1 MSHTVIGVFDNH
13 SEAQAAVAQLMSN
26 GFTREYID
34 VAGQGAGST
43 TNAFD
48 TSHSNDSAGDKV
60 GNFFGSLF
68 NNHDD
73 AHGYSQVARQGTT
86 VTVHARSAEEATRA
100 ASLLDQYGAVD
111 LDERASQYRSGASS
125 VADATTSG
133 SASLP
138 VIEEEL
144 QVGKRTVETGGVRL
158 RSRIVETPVEE
169 HLRLREEHVH
179 VERTPV
185 NRDATA
191 ADFNNFRE
199 GTIELTEHAEVPVV
213 SKDIRV
219 VEEVRLEKE
228 VEERQEVVRDT
239 LRSTDVEVE
248 NLGTTG
254 TTGLSGTTASTGG
267 VLDSDVNRGN
277 DFSSTLSGSGAGLAG
292 AGVAGAAGLSGL
304 AHDNDSDS
312 QFLNQSSQNW
322 SGTNLRRMSDIKS
335 DYEVADDHE
344 DVMDWDVVGRDGTK
358 IGEVEDMIVDM
369 QAMKVRYL
377 EVELDD
383 DLPGVQDD
391 QRVLIPI
398 GVADLDH
405 SNKNVVVS
413 SLDASMATSFPA
425 YKGEPI
431 TREYENSLMSSFSP
445 GYQAGTAQDTSFY
458 DHEHFQRRSTNR
470 GGNIL

>member
-1 MSHTVIGVFDNH
+1 MSHTVIGVFDNQ

-34 VAGQGAGST
+34 VAGQG
-43 TNAFD
+43 
-48 TSHSNDSAGDKV
+48 TSSSGDAYNTSQRDDNSIGDKV

-73 AHGYSQVARQGTT
+73 AHSYSQVARQGTT
-86 VTVHARSAEEATRA
+86 VTVHARSADEAARA

-111 LDERASQYRSGASS
+111 LDERASQYRGGATSRT
-125 VADATTSG
+125 DATTSG

-179 VERTPV
+179 VERNPV

-191 ADFNNFRE
+191 ADFNTFRE

-213 SKDIRV
+213 SKDVRV

-254 TTGLSGTTASTGG
+254 TAGLTGTASDTRLDRDD
-267 VLDSDVNRGN
+267 VLDRDNDRG
-277 DFSSTLSGSGAGLAG
+277 DFSSTVAGAGAGLA
-292 AGVAGAAGLSGL
+292 AGAGLSGL
-304 AHDNDSDS
+304 NNANDNE
-312 QFLNQSSQNW
+312 QFLDQSNQSW

-391 QRVLIPI
+391 QRVLIPVGI
-398 GVADLDH
+398 ADLDY
-405 SNKNVVVS
+405 SNKNVMVS
-413 SLDASMATSFPA
+413 SLDSSMATGVPA
-425 YKGEPI
+425 YRGEPI

-445 GYQAGTAQDTSFY
+445 GYQAGVAQDTSFY

-470 GGNIL
+470 GSGIL

>member
-1 MSHTVIGVFDNH
+1 MHTTLRK
-13 SEAQAAVAQLMSN
+13 A
-26 GFTREYID
+26 
-34 VAGQGAGST
+34 T
-43 TNAFD
+43 TTAL
-48 TSHSNDSAGDKV
+48 GDKV

-73 AHGYSQVARQGTT
+73 AHSYSQVARQGTT

-100 ASLLDQYGAVD
+100 AALLDQYGAVD
-111 LDERASQYRSGASS
+111 LDERASQYRSGATSMT
-125 VADATTSG
+125 DATTSG

-179 VERTPV
+179 VERNPV
-185 NRDATA
+185 NRDATT
-191 ADFNNFRE
+191 ADFDTFRE

-213 SKDIRV
+213 AKDVRV
-219 VEEVRLEKE
+219 VEEVRLQKD
-228 VEERQEVVRDT
+228 VEERQEVIKDT
-239 LRSTDVEVE
+239 LRSTEVEVE

-254 TTGLSGTTASTGG
+254 TTGVTGATTDTVFDRDN
-267 VLDSDVNRGN
+267 VLDRDNDRG
-277 DFSSTLSGSGAGLAG
+277 DFSSTVAGAGLAG
-292 AGVAGAAGLSGL
+292 AGLATGAGLSGL
-304 AHDNDSDS
+304 NNANDSEP
-312 QFLNQSSQNW
+312 FLDRSSQDW
-322 SGTNLRRMSDIKS
+322 SGTNLRRMSDIKK

-391 QRVLIPI
+391 QRVLIPVGI
-398 GVADLDH
+398 ADLDY
-405 SNKNVVVS
+405 SNKNVMVS
-413 SLDASMATSFPA
+413 SLDSSMATSYPA
-425 YKGEPI
+425 YRGEPI

-445 GYQAGTAQDTSFY
+445 GYQAGVAQDTSFY
-458 DHEHFQRRSTNR
+458 DHEHFQRRTTNR
-470 GGNIL
+470 GGIL

>member
-43 TNAFD
+43 SNAFN
-48 TSHSNDSAGDKV
+48 TSHSNDSVGDKV
-60 GNFFGSLF
+60 GSFFGSLF

-73 AHGYSQVARQGTT
+73 AHGYSQVARRGTT

-100 ASLLDQYGAVD
+100 AAILDQYGAVD
-111 LDERASQYRSGASS
+111 LDERANQYRSGASS
-125 VADATTSG
+125 MTDATTTG

-144 QVGKRTVETGGVRL
+144 QVGKRVVETGGVRL

-179 VERTPV
+179 VERNPV
-185 NRDATA
+185 NRDATP

-213 SKDIRV
+213 AKDVRV
-219 VEEVRLEKE
+219 VEEVRLQKD
-228 VEERQEVVRDT
+228 VEERQEVIRDT
-239 LRSTDVEVE
+239 LRATDVEVE

-254 TTGLSGTTASTGG
+254 TTGA
-267 VLDSDVNRGN
+267 VLDTDR
-277 DFSSTLSGSGAGLAG
+277 DFDRTDRDYDRTNLTGAGLAG

-304 AHDNDSDS
+304 AHDNDNDS
-312 QFLNQSSQNW
+312 QYLNRSSQGW
-322 SGTNLRRMSDIKS
+322 EGSNLRRMSDIKK

-391 QRVLIPI
+391 QRVLIPVGI
-398 GVADLDH
+398 ADLDY
-405 SNKNVVVS
+405 SNKNVMVS
-413 SLDASMATSFPA
+413 SLDSSMVTSFPA
-425 YKGEPI
+425 YRGEPI

-445 GYQAGTAQDTSFY
+445 GYQAGMAQDTSFY

-470 GGNIL
+470 GGIL

>member
-34 VAGQGAGST
+34 VAGSATNDGGAFESGAS
-43 TNAFD
+43 N

-68 NNHDD
+68 NNQDD
-73 AHGYSQVARQGTT
+73 AHGYSQVARRGTM
-86 VTVHARSAEEATRA
+86 VTVHAQSSEEAARA
-100 ASLLDQYGAVD
+100 ASILDQYGAVD
-111 LDERASQYRSGASS
+111 LDERANQYRSGATSMT
-125 VADATTSG
+125 DATTTG

-144 QVGKRTVETGGVRL
+144 QVGKRVVETGGVRL

-179 VERTPV
+179 VERNPV
-185 NRDATA
+185 NRDATS
-191 ADFNNFRE
+191 ADFDTFRE

-213 SKDIRV
+213 AKEARV
-219 VEEVRLEKE
+219 VEEVRLEKD
-228 VEERQEVVRDT
+228 VEERQETIRDT
-239 LRSTDVEVE
+239 VRSTDVEVE

-254 TTGLSGTTASTGG
+254 TTGA
-267 VLDSDVNRGN
+267 VLDTDRDLDRSNL
-277 DFSSTLSGSGAGLAG
+277 TGAGLAG
-292 AGVAGAAGLSGL
+292 AGAAGLSGL
-304 AHDNDSDS
+304 AHNNDNDS
-312 QFLNQSSQNW
+312 QFLNQSNQDW

-398 GVADLDH
+398 GMADLDY
-405 SNKNVVVS
+405 SNKNVLVS
-413 SLDASMATSFPA
+413 NLDSSAVTSFPA
-425 YKGEPI
+425 YRGEPI
-431 TREYENSLMSSFSP
+431 TREYENTLMSSFSP
-445 GYQAGTAQDTSFY
+445 GYQAGMAQDTSFY
-458 DHEHFQRRSTNR
+458 DHDHFQRRSTR
-470 GGNIL
+470 GGVL

>member
-43 TNAFD
+43 TNALD

-68 NNHDD
+68 NNNDD
-73 AHGYSQVARQGTT
+73 ANSYSQVARQGTT

-100 ASLLDQYGAVD
+100 AALLDQYGAVD
-111 LDERASQYRSGASS
+111 LDERASQYRSGATSMT
-125 VADATTSG
+125 DATTSG

-179 VERTPV
+179 VERNPV

-191 ADFNNFRE
+191 ADFDNFRE

-213 SKDIRV
+213 AKEVRV

-228 VEERQEVVRDT
+228 VEERQEVIRDT

-254 TTGLSGTTASTGG
+254 TTGA
-267 VLDSDVNRGN
+267 VLDTDLDRTDRDYDRSNL
-277 DFSSTLSGSGAGLAG
+277 TGAGLAG

-304 AHDNDSDS
+304 SHDNDNDS

-322 SGTNLRRMSDIKS
+322 SGTNLRRMSDIKN

-377 EVELDD
+377 EVELGD

-391 QRVLIPI
+391 QRVLVPI
-398 GVADLDH
+398 GMAELDY
-405 SNKNVVVS
+405 SNKNVLVS
-413 SLDASMATSFPA
+413 NMDSTMVTSFPA
-425 YKGEPI
+425 YRGEPI

-458 DHEHFQRRSTNR
+458 DHESFQRRPSNR
-470 GGNIL
+470 GGVL

>member
-1 MSHTVIGVFDNH
+1 MSHTVIGVFDNQ

-48 TSHSNDSAGDKV
+48 TSHSNDSVGDKV

-73 AHGYSQVARQGTT
+73 AHSYSQVARQGIT

-100 ASLLDQYGAVD
+100 AALLDQYGAVD
-111 LDERASQYRSGASS
+111 LDERASQYRSGATSMT
-125 VADATTSG
+125 DATTSG

-144 QVGKRTVETGGVRL
+144 QVGKRVVETGGVRL

-179 VERTPV
+179 VERNPV

-199 GTIELTEHAEVPVV
+199 GTIELTQHAEVPVV
-213 SKDIRV
+213 GKEVRV

-254 TTGLSGTTASTGG
+254 TTGT
-267 VLDSDVNRGN
+267 VLDSDVNRSSNFSSDADRGG

-292 AGVAGAAGLSGL
+292 AGVAAGAAGLGGL
-304 AHDNDSDS
+304 NNDNED
-312 QFLNQSSQNW
+312 FLNRSSQDW
-322 SGTNLRRMSDIKS
+322 SGTNLRRMSDIKK

-391 QRVLIPI
+391 HRVLIPVGI
-398 GVADLDH
+398 ADLDY
-405 SNKNVVVS
+405 SNKNVLVS
-413 SLDASMATSFPA
+413 SLDSSMATSFPS
-425 YKGEPI
+425 YRGEPI
-431 TREYENSLMSSFSP
+431 TRDYENTLMSSFSP
-445 GYQAGTAQDTSFY
+445 GYQAGVAQDTSFY
-458 DHEHFQRRSTNR
+458 DHEHFQRRNTNR
-470 GGNIL
+470 GGIL

>member
-1 MSHTVIGVFDNH
+1 MT
-13 SEAQAAVAQLMSN
+13 
-26 GFTREYID
+26 
-34 VAGQGAGST
+34 
-43 TNAFD
+43 
-48 TSHSNDSAGDKV
+48 
-60 GNFFGSLF
+60 
-68 NNHDD
+68 
-73 AHGYSQVARQGTT
+73 
-86 VTVHARSAEEATRA
+86 
-100 ASLLDQYGAVD
+100 
-111 LDERASQYRSGASS
+111 
-125 VADATTSG
+125 DATTSG

-138 VIEEEL
+138 IIEEEL
-144 QVGKRTVETGGVRL
+144 QIGKRVVETGGVRL

-179 VERTPV
+179 VERNPV

-199 GTIELTEHAEVPVV
+199 GTIELTQHAEVPVV
-213 SKDIRV
+213 SKEVRV
-219 VEEVRLEKE
+219 VEEVRLEKD

-254 TTGLSGTTASTGG
+254 TTGT
-267 VLDSDVNRGN
+267 VLDSDVNRSNDFSSDVNRGN
-277 DFSSTLSGSGAGLAG
+277 DFSSTLSGSGAGLTG
-292 AGVAGAAGLSGL
+292 AGVAAGAAGLGGL
-304 AHDNDSDS
+304 NNANDDE
-312 QFLNQSSQNW
+312 QFLNRSSQDW
-322 SGTNLRRMSDIKS
+322 SGTNLRRMSDIKK

-391 QRVLIPI
+391 QRVLIPVGI
-398 GVADLDH
+398 ADLDY
-405 SNKNVVVS
+405 SNKNVLVS
-413 SLDASMATSFPA
+413 SLDSSMVTSFPA
-425 YKGEPI
+425 YRGEPI

-445 GYQAGTAQDTSFY
+445 GYQAGVAQDTSFY
-458 DHEHFQRRSTNR
+458 DHEHFQRRNTNR
-470 GGNIL
+470 GGIL

>member
-1 MSHTVIGVFDNH
+1 MSHTVIGVFDNQ

-43 TNAFD
+43 TTNASD

-73 AHGYSQVARQGTT
+73 AHGYSQVARKGTT
-86 VTVHARSAEEATRA
+86 VTVHARSADEATRA
-100 ASLLDQYGAVD
+100 ASILDQYGAVD
-111 LDERASQYRSGASS
+111 LDERASQYRGSATSMT
-125 VADATTSG
+125 DATTSG

-144 QVGKRTVETGGVRL
+144 QVGKRVVETGGVRL

-179 VERTPV
+179 VERNPV

-191 ADFNNFRE
+191 ADFSNFQE
-199 GTIELTEHAEVPVV
+199 GTIELIEHAEVPVV
-213 SKDIRV
+213 GKEVRV
-219 VEEVRLEKE
+219 VEEVRLQKD
-228 VEERQEVVRDT
+228 VEERQEVIHDT

-248 NLGTTG
+248 NLGTSG
-254 TTGLSGTTASTGG
+254 TTGLTGTTTSTDT

-277 DFSSTLSGSGAGLAG
+277 DFSSTLSGSGAGMAG
-292 AGVAGAAGLSGL
+292 AGLAAGAAGLSGL
-304 AHDNDSDS
+304 GDSPS
-312 QFLNQSSQNW
+312 GQGLA
-322 SGTNLRRMSDIKS
+322 GTNLRRMSDIKK

-391 QRVLIPI
+391 QRVLIPVGI
-398 GVADLDH
+398 ADLDY
-405 SNKNVVVS
+405 SNKNVLVS
-413 SLDASMATSFPA
+413 SLDSSMATSIPA
-425 YKGEPI
+425 YRGEAI

-445 GYQAGTAQDTSFY
+445 GYQAGVAQDTSFY
-458 DHEHFQRRSTNR
+458 DHEHFQRRNTNR
-470 GGNIL
+470 GGVL

>member
-43 TNAFD
+43 TNTNAFD

-100 ASLLDQYGAVD
+100 ASILDQYGAVD
-111 LDERASQYRSGASS
+111 LDERASQYRTGASS
-125 VADATTSG
+125 MTDATTSG
-133 SASLP
+133 GASLP

-144 QVGKRTVETGGVRL
+144 QVGKRIVETGGVRL

-179 VERTPV
+179 VERNPV
-185 NRDATA
+185 NREATA

-213 SKDIRV
+213 AKDVRV
-219 VEEVRLEKE
+219 VEEVRLEKQ
-228 VEERQEVVRDT
+228 VEERQEVIHDT
-239 LRSTDVEVE
+239 LRATEVEVE

-254 TTGLSGTTASTGG
+254 TTGA
-267 VLDSDVNRGN
+267 VLDTDRDYDRTNL
-277 DFSSTLSGSGAGLAG
+277 TGAGLAG
-292 AGVAGAAGLSGL
+292 AGVAGAAGLSALG
-304 AHDNDSDS
+304 HDNDNDS
-312 QFLNQSSQNW
+312 QFLNRSNQGWEGS
-322 SGTNLRRMSDIKS
+322 NLRRMSDIKK

-369 QAMKVRYL
+369 SAMKVRYL

-391 QRVLIPI
+391 QRVLIPVGI
-398 GVADLDH
+398 ADLDY
-405 SNKNVVVS
+405 SNKNVMVS
-413 SLDASMATSFPA
+413 SLDSSMVTSFPA
-425 YKGEPI
+425 YRGEPI

-445 GYQAGTAQDTSFY
+445 GYQAGMAQDTSFY
-458 DHEHFQRRSTNR
+458 DHEHFQRRSTDR
-470 GGNIL
+470 GSIL

>member
-1 MSHTVIGVFDNH
+1 
-13 SEAQAAVAQLMSN
+13 
-26 GFTREYID
+26 
-34 VAGQGAGST
+34 
-43 TNAFD
+43 
-48 TSHSNDSAGDKV
+48 
-60 GNFFGSLF
+60 
-68 NNHDD
+68 
-73 AHGYSQVARQGTT
+73 
-86 VTVHARSAEEATRA
+86 
-100 ASLLDQYGAVD
+100 
-111 LDERASQYRSGASS
+111 
-125 VADATTSG
+125 
-133 SASLP
+133 
-138 VIEEEL
+138 
-144 QVGKRTVETGGVRL
+144 
-158 RSRIVETPVEE
+158 
-169 HLRLREEHVH
+169 
-179 VERTPV
+179 
-185 NRDATA
+185 
-191 ADFNNFRE
+191 
-199 GTIELTEHAEVPVV
+199 
-213 SKDIRV
+213 

-228 VEERQEVVRDT
+228 VEERQEVIRDT

-254 TTGLSGTTASTGG
+254 NTGA
-267 VLDSDVNRGN
+267 VLDTDLDRTDRDYDRSNLTGAGL
-277 DFSSTLSGSGAGLAG
+277 TGAGLAG

-304 AHDNDSDS
+304 SHDNDNDS
-312 QFLNQSSQNW
+312 QFLNRSSQDW

-391 QRVLIPI
+391 QRMLVPI
-398 GVADLDH
+398 GMAELDY
-405 SNKNVVVS
+405 SNKNVLVS
-413 SLDASMATSFPA
+413 NLNSTMATSFPA
-425 YKGEPI
+425 YRGEPI